1 MNRNDPSE
9 CGEASAGGAA
19 RFLEESGPSKKVPC
33 ITPSM
38 SNVPHLPYVTLTL
51 TQSCA
56 PPVTLAHVEVAR
68 DPSIPSP
75 EPLDSSTFSYLWT
88 GRHDGGALPPPSD
101 TGHYAHALSALT
113 ETKAKAELEFQR
125 LLAASTAAAAAAT
138 AAAAAPAAP
147 HVAGVQEGGGEAAGT
162 AVVEE
167 SAQKKPRVAGSEES
181 GAGR

>member
-1 MNRNDPSE
+1 MACN
-9 CGEASAGGAA
+9 
-19 RFLEESGPSKKVPC
+19 
-33 ITPSM
+33 
-38 SNVPHLPYVTLTL
+38 LPYVTLTL
-51 TQSCA
+51 TQTSCD

-88 GRHDGGALPPPSD
+88 GRHDGGALPAPSD

-125 LLAASTAAAAAAT
+125 LLAASAAAAA
-138 AAAAAPAAP
+138 AAAAAPAAAPAAP
-147 HVAGVQEGGGEAAGT
+147 HIAGAQEGGGEVAGT
-162 AVVEE
+162 AVEE